1 MNCLLNDD
9 DDDDN
14 DDNDSDGDIGGDD
27 DGDGDDGDDGYCNI
41 DRRGQCEGGG
51 HTGKLATSGSAG
63 EFSLR
68 RPRWFLV
75 MMMMMMM
82 MMMMRRRRWAAALI
96 SSRAHLYSPYSISY

>member
-1 MNCLLNDD
+1 MNCLLND

-14 DDNDSDGDIGGDD
+14 DDNDSDGDIGGD
-27 DGDGDDGDDGYCNI
+27 GDDDGDDVYCNI

-68 RPRWFLV
+68 HQDGFW
-75 MMMMMMM
+75 
-82 MMMMRRRRWAAALI
+82 
-96 SSRAHLYSPYSISY
+96 

>member
-1 MNCLLNDD
+1 MEKRQDKVTRFGKMNCLLND

-14 DDNDSDGDIGGDD
+14 DDNDSDGDIGGDDDGDGD

-68 RPRWFLV
+68 HQDGFW
-75 MMMMMMM
+75 
-82 MMMMRRRRWAAALI
+82 
-96 SSRAHLYSPYSISY
+96 

>member
-9 DDDDN
+9 DDDNDN
-14 DDNDSDGDIGGDD
+14 NDSDGDIGGDD

-63 EFSLR
+63 EFS
-68 RPRWFLV
+68 
-75 MMMMMMM
+75 
-82 MMMMRRRRWAAALI
+82 
-96 SSRAHLYSPYSISY
+96 